1 MSDRDS
7 YREGMAA
14 YHAGCYEDAIRK
26 LTPLAS
32 DGEGATR
39 VMSRFYLGRAH
50 YRLAVRFF
58 DQRLFRD
65 ASHHFRLAAQAN
77 PSGGGFAGF
86 LARCCRGDKRLAET
100 AHRYAEW
107 VRHHPADA
115 GSRVRLALAQWKI
128 GQPGQA
134 MATLR
139 EGLAACPGNADLHYQ
154 MGVLFAANEQF
165 HEARECFE
173 KALAIDPS
181 HPGAHERLAQCHGV
195 AGDARAAAEELQ
207 KAHALD
213 PENARVAMQISI
225 LAGIISDRDLRLS
238 TIPQPGDSS
247 PRYDQADIERLG
259 EAVVA
264 EPDFVDAFLQL
275 PKTEVDQEVFNVLR
289 ATLEKAL
296 EKHPEYADLHYH
308 CGRVYHRL
316 GGEAKAI
323 RHIEKAVEINPRY
336 VDALILL
343 ARLYGQTDRW
353 GHGIE
358 RLRQAI
364 DAGADYPDVH
374 YLIGRLYQKANQP
387 EQARQAYRRALSLKS
402 DFPAARE
409 ALEALGT

>member
-1 MSDRDS
+1 MNDRDS

-14 YHAGCYEDAIRK
+14 YHAGRYEDAVRK

-39 VMSRFYLGRAH
+39 VMSRFYLGQAH
-50 YRLAVRFF
+50 YQLAVRFF

-65 ASHHFRLAAQAN
+65 ASQHFQLAAQAN
-77 PSGGGFAGF
+77 PSGGGFARF
-86 LARCCRGDKRLAET
+86 LACCCRGDKRLAET

-107 VRHHPADA
+107 VRNHPADIN
-115 GSRVRLALAQWKI
+115 SRIRLALAQWKL

-134 MATLR
+134 MVTLR
-139 EGLAACPGNADLHYQ
+139 EGLTACPDSADLHYQ
-154 MGVLFAANEQF
+154 MGVLFAADERF
-165 HEARECFE
+165 CEARECFE
-173 KALAIDPS
+173 KAVAIDPA
-181 HPGAHERLAQCHGV
+181 HAGAHERLAQCHGV
-195 AGDARAAAEELQ
+195 AGDVRAAAEELQ

-225 LAGIISDRDLRLS
+225 LAGTVTDRNLRLNV
-238 TIPQPGDSS
+238 IPQRRNSS

-275 PKTEVDQEVFNVLR
+275 PETQVDQEVFSVLR
-289 ATLEKAL
+289 ATLERAL

-308 CGRVYHRL
+308 CGQVYHRL
-316 GGEAKAI
+316 GGETNAI
-323 RHIEKAVEINPRY
+323 RHVEKAVQINPRY

-353 GHGIE
+353 ANGIE

-374 YLIGRLYQKANQP
+374 YLIGQLYQKGNQP
-387 EQARQAYRRALSLKS
+387 EQAREAYRRALSLKS
-402 DFPAARE
+402 DFLAARE
-409 ALEALGT
+409 ALNALGA